1 MVQHAWTPDELKSR
15 IAALEGRID
24 ELQRSRDEHQQR
36 AELLEVTLSN
46 ISDPVFITD
55 EAGVFTYICPNVQVA
70 LGYTAAELQTLGDAQ
85 TVLGTELVRMDD
97 LRRRGEVVNIEHR
110 MADKAGQPRDLL
122 INIKHI
128 SIGEGT
134 ALYVCR
140 DITERKRTLERV
152 RLLREELTHVSRVTT
167 LGEFVTGL
175 AHELNQPLTAIA
187 NYAHGSKRTLDA
199 DRVDS
204 ERLREILEII
214 AAEAEHAGTIVRRLR
229 DLVRRNA
236 PSRQVTDL
244 NAVVR
249 DVLDLVRHDVTQHG
263 IDLSLRLADGPLVA
277 RIDKVL
283 IQQVIL
289 NLIRNGCDSIAA
301 ARSRGGVIE
310 IASRTVAD
318 QVELAVR
325 DNGSGIPSELE
336 ARLFEPFFTTK
347 KEGMGMGLAISRSII
362 DEHGGTLRLRQPS
375 ETGAVFSFVIPSAKE
390 G

>member
-1 MVQHAWTPDELKSR
+1 MVQDAWTPDERQHR
-15 IAALEGRID
+15 ITELEARID
-24 ELQRSRDEHQQR
+24 QLQRCRDEHQQR
-36 AELLEVTLSN
+36 AELLEVTLAN

-55 EAGVFTYICPNVQVA
+55 ETGAFTYVCPNVQVA
-70 LGYTAAELQTLGDAQ
+70 LGYTAVELQALGDAQ

-110 MADKAGQPRDLL
+110 VADKAGQPRDLL

-140 DITERKRTLERV
+140 DITERKRALERV

-187 NYAHGSKRTLDA
+187 NYAHGSKRTLGT
-199 DRVDS
+199 DRVDG
-204 ERLREILEII
+204 ERLREILETI

-236 PSRQVTDL
+236 PSRQVADL

-249 DVLDLVRHDVTQHG
+249 DVLDLVRHDVTRHG
-263 IDLSLRLADGPLVA
+263 IELSLRLAEEPLVA
-277 RIDKVL
+277 CMDKVL
-283 IQQVIL
+283 IQQVVL

-301 ARSRGGVIE
+301 AGREGGVIE
-310 IASRTVAD
+310 IASRAVAD
-318 QVELAVR
+318 QIELAVR
-325 DNGSGIPSELE
+325 DNGSGIPPELE
-336 ARLFEPFFTTK
+336 AQLFEPFFTTK
-347 KEGMGMGLAISRSII
+347 KDGMGMGLAISRSII
-362 DEHGGTLRLRQPS
+362 HEHGGTLGLRQS
-375 ETGAVFSFVIPSAKE
+375 NEAGTEFDVVIPKAQK